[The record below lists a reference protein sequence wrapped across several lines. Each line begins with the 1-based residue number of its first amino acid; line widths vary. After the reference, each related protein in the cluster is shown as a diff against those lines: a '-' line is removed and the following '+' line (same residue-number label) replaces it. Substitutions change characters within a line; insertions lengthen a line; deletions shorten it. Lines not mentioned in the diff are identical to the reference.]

1 MRRVLLFVF
10 GLLAAGGAIAQSESI
25 YLCVDEEGHK
35 TYQNLGNGK
44 GCRRVDG
51 LVATVPGPAPT
62 RAAPN
67 APSELRGVSPASFP
81 RVDGDT
87 QRLRDGDRKRIL
99 EEELRTEQERLT
111 RLRADFN
118 NGQPAPS
125 ADESPGSQR
134 YQEHVQHLLE
144 DIQRSENNIAS
155 LRRELAPPRY

>member
-1 MRRVLLFVF
+1 MRRALLLVF

-25 YLCVDEEGHK
+25 YVCVDEEGHK

-51 LVATVPGPAPT
+51 LVATIPGPAPT
-62 RAAPN
+62 RAAP
-67 APSELRGVSPASFP
+67 AQGELRGVVSPASFP

-87 QRLRDGDRKRIL
+87 QRVRDGDRKRIL
-99 EEELRTEQERLT
+99 EEELRAEQERLT

-118 NGQPAPS
+118 NGQPAAA
-125 ADESPGSQR
+125 ADETPGSQR
-134 YQEHVQHLLE
+134 YQEHVQRLLE

-155 LRRELAPPRY
+155 LRRELTPLRY